1 MYAPT
6 STNSPRSGPNSGDE
20 YGLRDFEGAAEIL
33 RAWGNGIRPD
43 PDLTVSEW
51 ADRHRMLASRASAEP
66 GRYRTMRTPYMREIM
81 DRLSPGDAAQRIVF
95 MKAAQVGATEAGNN
109 WIGFAIHQA
118 PGPMLAVQPTDPSDH
133 RPPSSRS
140 GLFCAWRSAMTTMT
154 YKHWRD
160 VPDRSW
166 RWKNFSPAEIA
177 CRGSGSLRINEE
189 ALDKLQALR
198 DRLGKPLI
206 VRSAYRSPAHNR
218 AVGGAPRSKHMDG
231 TAFDIAMAKHDPVAF
246 EAAARAVGFLG
257 FGYYPRS
264 GFMHIDLGPARQWGE
279 RFPVRATAF
288 AAETPPAR
296 EVLAHSRT
304 MKGSGA
310 AGVATLGAAGVE
322 VAQSV
327 LAETQT
333 AILPLV
339 PYLDTLRWVL
349 IAVALA
355 GLAVTIYARIDD
367 WKRGRR

>member
-1 MYAPT
+1 MPKT
-6 STNSPRSGPNSGDE
+6 R
-20 YGLRDFEGAAEIL
+20 
-33 RAWGNGIRPD
+33 
-43 PDLTVSEW
+43 
-51 ADRHRMLASRASAEP
+51 
-66 GRYRTMRTPYMREIM
+66 
-81 DRLSPGDAAQRIVF
+81 
-95 MKAAQVGATEAGNN
+95 
-109 WIGFAIHQA
+109 
-118 PGPMLAVQPTDPSDH
+118 
-133 RPPSSRS
+133 
-140 GLFCAWRSAMTTMT
+140 
-154 YKHWRD
+154 
-160 VPDRSW
+160 W
-166 RWKNFSPAEIA
+166 RWKNFSPAGIA
-177 CRGSGSLRINEE
+177 CRGTGSIRVHEE
-189 ALDKLQALR
+189 ALDRLQALR

-218 AVGGAPRSKHMDG
+218 AVGGASRSKHMDG
-231 TAFDIAMAKHDPVAF
+231 TAFDIAMANHDPVAF

-288 AAETPPAR
+288 AAETALVR
-296 EVLAHSRT
+296 EVLADSRT

-310 AGVATLGAAGVE
+310 AGVATLGAAGVG
-322 VAQSV
+322 VALNV

-339 PYLDTLRWVL
+339 PYLDTLRWVF